1 MRKIEVLK
9 ELRQLHNNDEHLIAI
24 VEERLNIL
32 RGASSTEIEG
42 LGKSI
47 FLKSPKNSALILGKT
62 FAFWNRAD
70 TQSDFQH
77 QASVYFTISSV
88 LQRLR
93 TVKRKDGIAPLSEG
107 YIIRQLDPLLF
118 DRFNEGIIQSSVL
131 RAAKARELDY
141 SASDSKSR
149 IVGSLIERMIKYP
162 DSKESEALP
171 EFLLALCTG
180 KLQIKKDHPV
190 QIVG

>member
-1 MRKIEVLK
+1 M
-9 ELRQLHNNDEHLIAI
+9 
-24 VEERLNIL
+24 LNSWGSL
-32 RGASSTEIEG
+32 ST
-42 LGKSI
+42 K
-47 FLKSPKNSALILGKT
+47 
-62 FAFWNRAD
+62 
-70 TQSDFQH
+70 SDFHH

-93 TVKRKDGIAPLSEG
+93 TVKRKNGIAPLSEG

-149 IVGSLIERMIKYP
+149 IIGSLIERMIKYP

-180 KLQIKKDHPV
+180 KLQIKKDHISRLKDVEFNAKDYPV
-190 QIVG
+190 LFMLGELVKVNVFNKGTEASANF